1 MVHAVAEMADGW
13 KHGLSQGVGP
23 SAILAVVV
31 GLRFPERIGFRA
43 QRATHAK
50 RHDIAPNVP
59 LRYVVSLL
67 FDVGLLRAVG
77 RWFLA
82 VAFAECSPDDTI
94 SAEA

>member
-13 KHGLSQGVGP
+13 KHCLGQGVGP
-23 SAILAVVV
+23 STILAVVV
-31 GLRFPERIGFRA
+31 GLRFSERIGFRA

-77 RWFLA
+77 RWLLA
-82 VAFAECSPDDTI
+82 VAFAELPSNKSV